1 LHRECAPGRRVPGYD
16 TGGKM
21 RLHIDRMN
29 ATRAGARVRNVF
41 FARLMVST
49 AAALIF
55 TLPQAAVQPAAA
67 QDKTARVGAVAFD
80 IPAQS
85 LASAL
90 NAFGRQSGLQVS
102 LAAATS
108 RGVTSRAVKGSYT
121 PEQALGVLLEGTDA
135 RHSITPEGTAI
146 VTPKHIS
153 PLVTGSVEDGAT
165 TLQQVTIEGEG
176 IGQGDVGE
184 VNITAKDL
192 ERKNP
197 SNLQDVFREEPS
209 IKVGSSLPMSQ
220 KVYVNGIEET
230 NLAVSIDGS
239 RQNNKVFH
247 HNATTL
253 IDPAL
258 LKAVSVD
265 EGVAPADAGPGA
277 LAGAIAYETKDA
289 RDFLDGDGFGGFV
302 NSTYNSNGGVFGTGV
317 SAYGIHQG
325 FSYLGYFNFARGSE
339 FSDGHGDEVLGTRA
353 NLLSG
358 LGKVAYEFESGDRIQ
373 ISHEAVRDDAPR
385 PFRANMSSTDG
396 SKPWEPLIRDYRLNR
411 NNTVFTYTD
420 ETPEG
425 WWDPK
430 LVLAYG
436 TTDVGTTVYLRPG
449 SVPETYPVEG
459 TTSTFNGKFENRFH
473 VGIGTVTAG
482 VDFYS
487 DRAELDDFFEPA
499 TEKAKNVGAYVQAR
513 LEPFERTRLSFGGRA
528 DQQWFT
534 GTGGQE
540 FDNAGLSGNVSGEYD
555 IIENFLTAK
564 AGYSH
569 VWSGIPLAEN
579 FIMNPGWT
587 YLPEPEATT
596 ADNYTVGLAANY
608 NGFTLEGSVFRTN
621 MDNARYARYANAYLA
636 RQVESEGYSIA
647 AGYDWTDGFV
657 RVKYADIDTLIDG
670 VPADSDT
677 GTYLTTPVGKIITVT
692 AAHTFTDYGLTIGGD
707 AEFAPKYDKV
717 PAGSAPYKAYQVYNA
732 YLEYKPESHKNLTL
746 RADVKNIF
754 NEVYADRATYGQE
767 FGVVKPLYQPGRS
780 FVVSLRATF

>member
-1 LHRECAPGRRVPGYD
+1 
-16 TGGKM
+16 
-21 RLHIDRMN
+21 
-29 ATRAGARVRNVF
+29 
-41 FARLMVST
+41 MVST
-49 AAALIF
+49 AAALLF
-55 TLPQAAVQPAAA
+55 SLPQAVIQPAVA
-67 QDKTARVGAVAFD
+67 QEKTARVGTIAFD

-121 PEQALGVLLEGTDA
+121 PEQALSALLEGTEA
-135 RHSITPEGTAI
+135 RHAITPEGTAI
-146 VTPKHIS
+146 VTPKHVS
-153 PLVTGSVEDGAT
+153 PLITGSVEDGST
-165 TLQQVTIEGEG
+165 PLQQVTVEGEG

-197 SNLQDVFREEPS
+197 ANLQDVFREEPS

-253 IDPAL
+253 IDPVL

-289 RDFLDGDGFGGFV
+289 RDLLDGDGFGGFV

-317 SAYGIHQG
+317 SAYGVHQG
-325 FSYLGYFNFARGSE
+325 FEYLGYFNFAKGGE
-339 FSDGHGDEVLGTRA
+339 FSDANGDEVGGTGT
-353 NLLSG
+353 NFLSG
-358 LGKVAYEFESGDRIQ
+358 LGKVAYEFESGDRIE
-373 ISHEAVRDDAPR
+373 ISHEAIKDEAPR
-385 PFRANMSSTDG
+385 PFRANMRHTDG
-396 SKPWEPLIRDYRLNR
+396 AKPGEPVIRDYRLDR

-436 TTDVGTTVYLRPG
+436 TASVGTTVYLPSG
-449 SVPETYPVEG
+449 SVPEKYFAEG
-459 TTSTFNGKFENRFH
+459 VTSTFNGKFENRFH
-473 VGIGTVTAG
+473 AGIGTVTTG

-487 DRAELDDFFEPA
+487 DRAELDDFFDSA
-499 TEKAKNVGAYVQAR
+499 VEKAQNVGAYVQAR
-513 LEPFERTRLSFGGRA
+513 LEPFDRTRLSFGGRA

-540 FDNAGLSGNVSGEYD
+540 FDNAGLSGNISGEYD
-555 IIENFLTAK
+555 IIEDFLTAK

-579 FIMNPGWT
+579 FIMNPNWT
-587 YLPEPEATT
+587 YDPEPEPTT
-596 ADNYTVGLAANY
+596 ADNYTIGLAASY
-608 NGFTLEGSVFRTN
+608 NGFTLEGSLFRT
-621 MDNARYARYANAYLA
+621 DIENARSARYRNAYIA
-636 RQVESEGYSIA
+636 RQVESEGYTVT
-647 AGYDWTDGFV
+647 AGYEWADSFV
-657 RVKYADIDTLIDG
+657 RVKYANTDTLIDG
-670 VPADSDT
+670 LPADSDT
-677 GTYLTTPVGKIITVT
+677 GTYLTTPVGEIITIT

-707 AEFAPKYDKV
+707 VEFALKYDKLPKA
-717 PAGSAPYKAYQVYNA
+717 PAGEPDYKPYEAYKVVNA
-732 YLEYKPESHKNLTL
+732 YVEYKPESHKNLTL

-754 NEVYADRATYGQE
+754 NEVYSDRATYGQE
-767 FGVVKPLYQPGRS
+767 FGVVDPLYQPGRS
-780 FVVSLRATF
+780 FIVSLRATF

>member
-1 LHRECAPGRRVPGYD
+1 
-16 TGGKM
+16 
-21 RLHIDRMN
+21 MN
-29 ATRAGARVRNVF
+29 GTRAGTQVRTVF

-49 AAALIF
+49 AVALVFI
-55 TLPQAAVQPAAA
+55 LPQAALQPAAA
-67 QDKTARVGAVAFD
+67 QEKTARVGTMAFD

-90 NAFGRQSGLQVS
+90 NTFGRQSGLQVS
-102 LAAATS
+102 LAATTS
-108 RGVTSRAVKGSYT
+108 HGITSKAVKGSYT
-121 PEQALGVLLEGTDA
+121 PGQALAALLEGADL

-146 VTPKHIS
+146 VTPKHVS
-153 PLVTGSVEDGAT
+153 PLVTGSVENGAT
-165 TLQQVTIEGEG
+165 TLQQVTVEGEG
-176 IGQGDVGE
+176 EVGQGDVGE

-197 SNLQDVFREEPS
+197 ANLQDVFREEPS
-209 IKVGSSLPMSQ
+209 VKVGSSLPMSQ

-277 LAGAIAYETKDA
+277 LAGAIEYQTKDA

-302 NSTYNSNGGVFGTGV
+302 NTTYNTNGGVFGTGL

-325 FSYLGYFNFARGSE
+325 YEFLGYLNFGKGGE
-339 FSDGHGDEVLGTRA
+339 FSDGNGDKVPGTRT
-353 NLLSG
+353 NFLSG
-358 LGKVAYEFESGDRIQ
+358 LGKVAYEFESGDRVEL
-373 ISHEAVRDDAPR
+373 SHESVKDDAPR
-385 PFRANMSSTDG
+385 PFRANMRTTTG
-396 SKPWEPLIRDYRLNR
+396 SKPWDKDIRDYRLDR

-436 TTDVGTTVYLRPG
+436 TTEVDTTVFPKPG
-449 SVPETYPVEG
+449 TGPVSYPIAGV
-459 TTSTFNGKFENRFH
+459 TSTFNGKFENRFH
-473 VGIGTVTAG
+473 FDIGTVTAG

-487 DRAELDDFFEPA
+487 DRAELDDLYDAA
-499 TEKAKNVGAYVQAR
+499 TEKASNLGAYLQAR

-528 DQQWFT
+528 DRQWFT

-540 FDNAGLSGNVSGEYD
+540 FDNAGLSGNVSAEYD
-555 IIENFLTAK
+555 LIEDFLTAK

-579 FIMNPGWT
+579 FILNPAWT
-587 YLPEPEATT
+587 YLPAPEPTT
-596 ADNYTVGLAANY
+596 ADNYTIGLVATY
-608 NGFTLEGSVFRTN
+608 NGFTLEGSVFRTD
-621 MDNARYARYANAYLA
+621 MENARYARYAQAYKA
-636 RQVESEGYSIA
+636 REVQSEGFSIA
-647 AGYDWTDGFV
+647 AGYEWTDSFL
-657 RVKYADIDTLIDG
+657 RVKYINTDTRIDG
-670 VPADSDT
+670 KPADSDT
-677 GTYLTTPVGKIITVT
+677 GTYLTTPVGEIVTVT
-692 AAHTFTDYGLTIGGD
+692 AAHTFADYGVTVGGD
-707 AEFAPKYDKV
+707 VEIALKYDKV
-717 PAGSAPYKAYQVYNA
+717 PAAAAGEPANKPFEAYTVFNA
-732 YLEYKPESHKNLTL
+732 YLEYKPVDHQNLTL

-754 NEVYADRATYGQE
+754 DEVYADRATYGQE
-767 FGVVKPLYQPGRS
+767 FPGVTPLYQPGRS
-780 FVVSLRATF
+780 FMLSVRATF